1 MNNFWLHKRNH
12 YHQNRL
18 SQHDETSL
26 VNNVK
31 ADSAIKPMRV
41 QSEEERK
48 ARADRIRQFKAS
60 ICN

>member
-1 MNNFWLHKRNH
+1 MNNFWLHKRK
-12 YHQNRL
+12 
-18 SQHDETSL
+18 HDETSL

>member
-12 YHQNRL
+12 YRL

-31 ADSAIKPMRV
+31 ADSAIKPMLV

>member
-1 MNNFWLHKRNH
+1 MNNFGYTSAIIIIK
-12 YHQNRL
+12 NRL

-31 ADSAIKPMRV
+31 ADSTIKPMRV